1 MVTGQLSEVLQHLRR
16 TALLRDGAGLTDG
29 QLLEDYLS
37 RHDEAALAALVGRH
51 GPMVWGVCRR
61 ILRGYH
67 DAEDAF
73 QATFLVLVRKAAS
86 IVPREMVANWLYGVA
101 RHTALKARTTAA
113 RRKERERQ
121 LPEMPEP
128 AVAEQDRWRDLEP
141 LLDEALSCLPDKYRA
156 VIVLCDLEGKTRK
169 EAARQLR
176 VPEGTVA
183 GRLARARTMLAK
195 RLARHGLA
203 VTSGALA
210 VVLAQDLASAAVPTP
225 VLLTTIK
232 AATLLAAQQSRSGI
246 ISAKVALL
254 TERVLRTMFLARL
267 KVVTVVLLALA
278 TVGASGIWLTPL
290 GFTQEASNAKP
301 AKGSGHGRA
310 DEGTR
315 APDASSAVSTTSQTG
330 PDNADERAVKATW
343 KEAAALESKGG
354 NAWTSAF
361 APDGKTLA
369 VGGSWFGKV
378 ELWDLATAKLGRT
391 IEGQPGQKSMTAGAL
406 AFSADGKTLALAGWP
421 GGGEAGTT
429 PGAGWVKLCEVA
441 TGKLHDVDHGHT
453 DAVFSVAFS
462 PDGKTL
468 ATGSWDF
475 TAKLID
481 VATRK
486 VRATLAGHQ
495 SSVRGVAF
503 SPDGKLLASAS
514 FDGTVKV
521 WDVATATE
529 KTSLGQP
536 VDHYPLFSCVAF
548 SPDGKTVAAGT
559 FLREP
564 EGAHEIYLFEVATG
578 QERCLRG
585 HGGWIEAVAFA
596 PDGKTLASVG
606 LDKVVK
612 VWDLTTG
619 QERASLE
626 GHRSH
631 LQAVAFSP
639 DGKTL
644 ASGGHEQTLRL
655 WKLTE

>member
-1 MVTGQLSEVLQHLRR
+1 MVTGQMSEVIQHLRR
-16 TALLRDGAGLTDG
+16 TVLLRDGAGLTDG

-37 RHDEAALAALVGRH
+37 RRDEAALAALLRRH

-61 ILRGYH
+61 ILRDYH

-101 RHTALKARTTAA
+101 HQTALKARATAA
-113 RRKERERQ
+113 RRKAWERQ
-121 LPEMPEP
+121 VTEMPEP
-128 AVAEQDRWRDLEP
+128 AVAEQDHWLDLQP
-141 LLDEALSCLPDKYRA
+141 LLDEGLSRLPNKYRA
-156 VIVLCDLEGKTRK
+156 VIILCDLEGKTRK
-169 EAARQLR
+169 EAARQLG

-183 GRLARARTMLAK
+183 GWLARARTMLAK
-195 RLARHGLA
+195 RLARCGLA
-203 VTSGALA
+203 VSGGPLA
-210 VVLAQDLASAAVPTP
+210 VVLAQNVASASVPTP
-225 VLLTTIK
+225 VVLSTIK
-232 AATLLAAQQSRSGI
+232 AATLLAASQSTSGI
-246 ISAKVALL
+246 ISAKVAVLM
-254 TERVLRTMFLARL
+254 EGVLRTMFQAKL
-267 KVVTVVLLALA
+267 KVVTVVLLALTTA
-278 TVGASGIWLTPL
+278 GTSGIWLTWL
-290 GFTQEASNAKP
+290 TWFAFSQETSNAKP
-301 AKGSGHGRA
+301 AK
-310 DEGTR
+310 
-315 APDASSAVSTTSQTG
+315 VSPTG
-330 PDNADERAVKATW
+330 PGRADERAVKATW
-343 KEAAALESKGG
+343 KEAAALETKGDI
-354 NAWTSAF
+354 AWALAF
-361 APDGKTLA
+361 APDGKILA
-369 VGGSWFGKV
+369 VGGEWFGKV
-378 ELWDLATAKLGRT
+378 ELWDPATAKIWRT
-391 IEGQPGQKSMTAGAL
+391 IEGQPGQERMTAGSL

-429 PGAGWVKLCEVA
+429 PGSGWVKLCDVA
-441 TGKLHDVDHGHT
+441 TGKLHDVEHGHT
-453 DAVFSVAFS
+453 DAIFSVAFS

-514 FDGTVKV
+514 FDGTVKL

-548 SPDGKTVAAGT
+548 SPDGRTVAAGT
-559 FLREP
+559 WLREP
-564 EGAHEIYLFEVATG
+564 EAAHEIYLFEVATG
-578 QERCLRG
+578 QERGRLRG
-585 HGGWIEAVAFA
+585 HAGWIEAVTFA
-596 PDGKTLASVG
+596 PDGKTLASAG

-619 QERASLE
+619 QARATLQ
-626 GHRSH
+626 GHQRH

-639 DGKTL
+639 DSKTL

-655 WKLTE
+655 WKLTK